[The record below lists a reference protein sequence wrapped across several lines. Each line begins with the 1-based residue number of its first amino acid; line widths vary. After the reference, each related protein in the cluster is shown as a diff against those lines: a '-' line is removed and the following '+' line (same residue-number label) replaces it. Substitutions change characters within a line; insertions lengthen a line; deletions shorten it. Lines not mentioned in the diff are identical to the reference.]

1 MSSGTDLLDMIVA
14 RQGDKPRFLDVM
26 RIPAIDGWEPGRVW
40 TEWSVPGDFVTP
52 AGTLFGGYFA
62 AVADSLLGV
71 VMFSVLDDGEFIATS
86 QLDVR
91 FLRPARGGDQ
101 VRCEATVVN
110 RGSRMAHCE
119 AVFTN
124 VESGKLLAKA
134 SATQVILARTDEG
147 RPSGG

>member
-1 MSSGTDLLDMIVA
+1 MTRGTDLLDAIVA
-14 RQGDKPRFLDVM
+14 RQAAKPRFLEIM

-40 TEWSVPGDFVTP
+40 AEWVVPADFVTP
-52 AGTLFGGYFA
+52 AGTLFGGYFS

-71 VMFSVLDDGEFIATS
+71 VTFSVLEDGEFIATS

-91 FLRPARGGDQ
+91 FLRPARGGDA

-119 AVFTN
+119 AVFTS
-124 VESGKLLAKA
+124 VATGKLLAKA
-134 SATQVILARTDEG
+134 SATQVILTSERASPREDN
-147 RPSGG
+147 

>member
-1 MSSGTDLLDMIVA
+1 MSSGTELLDAIVA
-14 RQGDKPRFLDVM
+14 RQQAKPRFLDVM
-26 RIPAIDGWEPGRVW
+26 RIPAIDGWEKGRVW
-40 TEWSVPGDFVTP
+40 TEWAVPEEFVTP

-91 FLRPARGGDQ
+91 FLRPARGGDH

-119 AVFTN
+119 AVFTHA
-124 VESGKLLAKA
+124 ESGKLLAKA
-134 SATQVILARTDEG
+134 SATQVILASNGER
-147 RPSGG
+147 RPG

>member
-1 MSSGTDLLDMIVA
+1 MSNGTDLLDSIVA
-14 RQGDKPRFLDVM
+14 RHGVKPRFLDVM
-26 RIPAIDGWEPGRVW
+26 RIPAIDGWEPGRAW
-40 TEWSVPGDFVTP
+40 TEWEVPEDFVTP

-91 FLRPARGGDQ
+91 FLRPARGGDH

-119 AVFTN
+119 AVFTSIS
-124 VESGKLLAKA
+124 SGKLLAKA
-134 SATQVILARTDEG
+134 SATQVILTTEKPG
-147 RPSGG
+147 

>member
-1 MSSGTDLLDMIVA
+1 MSNGTDLLNGIVERRA
-14 RQGDKPRFLDVM
+14 EKPQFLRIM
-26 RIPAIDGWEPGRVW
+26 QIPAIDGWEPGRVW
-40 TEWSVPGDFVTP
+40 AEWVVPAEFVTP

-71 VMFSVLDDGEFIATS
+71 VMFSTLDDGEFIATS

-91 FLRPARGGDQ
+91 FLRPSRGGDR

-124 VESGKLLAKA
+124 VDSGKLLAKA
-134 SATQVILARTDEG
+134 SATQVILTAEKPG
-147 RPSGG
+147 